1 MAKVK
6 ESPWIWATGR
16 RKTSVCRIRMKPGT
30 GKFIINKRELETYF
44 PKALEQQRVLAP
56 LRAVDSTKGVDIFA
70 NVRGGGLTGQS
81 GAVALGI
88 ARALLKSDPETESVL
103 RDGKFLTRDSRQ
115 KERKKYG
122 QRGARRGFQFS
133 KR

>member
-30 GKFIINKRELETYF
+30 GKFIINKRELEAYF
-44 PKALEQQRVLAP
+44 PKVLEQQRVLAP
-56 LRAVDSTKGVDIFA
+56 LRAVDSAKAVDIFA

-88 ARALLKSDPETESVL
+88 ARALLKSDPDSESVL

>member
-1 MAKVK
+1 MAKAK
-6 ESPWIWATGR
+6 ESSWIWATGR
-16 RKTSVCRIRMKPGT
+16 RKTAVCRVRMKT
-30 GKFIINKRELETYF
+30 GNGQLLINKRELEDYF
-44 PKALEQQRVLAP
+44 PEAVERRRVLAP
-56 LRAVDSTKGVDIFA
+56 LEAVDSAKGVDISA

-88 ARALLKSDPETESVL
+88 ARALVKSNPDYEAVL
-103 RDGKFLTRDSRQ
+103 RDGKFLTRDARQ

-122 QRGARRGFQFS
+122 QRGARRSFQFS